1 MIIKES
7 ELKMYKKKT
16 ELGFIHSFMPPKYEE
31 SGVNTAKRISRRETE
46 KQGKT
51 FTTFLLLHGTGGNE
65 QDLIPLAYE
74 LDKSA
79 AILGPRGKVLEN
91 GITPRFFRRLAEG
104 VFDIEDLKFRTN
116 ELADFVID
124 ASKTYNFDLQ
134 HVIAVGYS
142 NGANIAASML
152 LLRPEILS
160 SAILFRAMVPLV
172 PQTLPNLSDKHIFM
186 SSGLYDPIVSRQE
199 TQKLFD
205 LFKNAD
211 AKVSLNWQESG
222 HELTMEEIGKAKE
235 WLLQSSPHHHSS
247 FV

>member
-1 MIIKES
+1 MNK
-7 ELKMYKKKT
+7 KKKT
-16 ELGFIHSFMPPKYEE
+16 ELGFIHSFISPKYEE
-31 SGVNTAKRISRRETE
+31 SAANTAKRTSRRETE
-46 KQGKT
+46 TQRKT

-79 AILGPRGKVLEN
+79 AILSPRGKVLEN

-104 VFDIEDLKFRTN
+104 VFDIDDLKFRTN

-124 ASKTYNFDLQ
+124 SSKTYNFDLQ

-172 PQTLPNLSDKHIFM
+172 PQTLPNLSDKRIFM

-199 TQKLFD
+199 AERLFG
-205 LFKNAD
+205 LFKEAG
-211 AKVSLNWQESG
+211 AKVSLSWQESG
-222 HELTMEEIGKAKE
+222 HELTMDEIRNAKE
-235 WLLQSSPHHHSS
+235 WLRMHSASSSRFS
-247 FV
+247 FA